1 MALSNPY
8 KARSMGVDL
17 WAIAFWTILI
27 GWLVLLTGRGVHRR
41 REERAF
47 LRAQQHKQ
55 KAMDIPKPKESDTI
69 ADVFADNL
77 GAAVEQAHSWL
88 DEQAQEYN
96 ATEYWQAVKGPLEYG
111 LDQIGDMA
119 DQVEDGV
126 MEWANDLWEDDSD
139 SDDEEEND
147 ESGEDDYVSEGEEAA
162 DKKRQWN
169 LIW

>member
-1 MALSNPY
+1 
-8 KARSMGVDL
+8 MGVDL
-17 WAIAFWTILI
+17 WAIAFWTILL

-47 LRAQQHKQ
+47 LRAQQKQ
-55 KAMDIPKPKESDTI
+55 QKHSMDNVPKPKESDTM

-96 ATEYWQAVKGPLEYG
+96 ATEYWQAMKGPLEYG

-126 MEWANDLWEDDSD
+126 MEWANDFWDDDD
-139 SDDEEEND
+139 SDDEEEEEND
-147 ESGEDDYVSEGEEAA
+147 DGDDNASEGEEA
-162 DKKRQWN
+162 DKKRQ
-169 LIW
+169 